1 MANSTLQEEVLRLKA
16 LQLQEDLD
24 AMMAN
29 ASTARDAGDPFEG
42 IWDIPATPLKS
53 QVISGAKV
61 TGVMAN
67 DFVKESQEKRIA
79 REEAEKRKWLD
90 DTQNMR
96 VVALNEACGV
106 VKSMMENNDQIGVD
120 PKMITAYARA
130 FADFLVEGRS

>member
-24 AMMAN
+24 AMMEKAK
-29 ASTARDAGDPFEG
+29 ADGS
-42 IWDIPATPLKS
+42 IWDIPATPIKS
-53 QVISGAKV
+53 QVISSKV

-67 DFVKESQEKRIA
+67 DFVQESLAKRIA
-79 REEAEKRKWLD
+79 IEEAEKRKYLD

-106 VKSMMENNDQIGVD
+106 VKSMMDNNDQLGVD

-130 FADFLVEGRS
+130 FADFLVDGRS